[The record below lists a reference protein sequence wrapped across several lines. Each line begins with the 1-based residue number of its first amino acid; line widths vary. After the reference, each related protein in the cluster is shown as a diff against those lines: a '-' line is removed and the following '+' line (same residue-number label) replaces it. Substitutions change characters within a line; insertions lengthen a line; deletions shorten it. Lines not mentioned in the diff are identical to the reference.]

1 MVEILRTKLFTPRP
15 RSNLVSRRRLIESLN
30 AGLDRKLTLLAAPA
44 GFGKTTLLSEWIPNS
59 PRYVTWLSLD
69 EGDNDPIQFWSY
81 FITALQQLRP
91 DLGASALVLLQSPQS
106 LPISSILTALINDLS
121 TFPSPFSIV
130 VDDYHAIDF
139 QPIHE
144 ALTFLIEHLPQ
155 NMHLVLST
163 RSDPPLPLARL
174 RARDQLTELRASNLR
189 FTPEEAAAFLNQAME
204 LTLTAAQV
212 ASLEART
219 EGWITG
225 LQLAALSMR
234 DHENV
239 AGFIQAFSGSHK
251 HILGFL
257 AEEVINHQSEDWIQF
272 LLQTSVLDRLCGP
285 LCDAVTEQ
293 TNSAST
299 LKDMEKAN
307 LFIVPLDDEGV
318 WYRYHHLFA
327 EVLQLR
333 LMQAQPSWL
342 PELHRR
348 AQQWFERNGW
358 MHDAVNHAIAAQ
370 DFEGA
375 ARLIEG
381 LVAAKW
387 QTGEIK
393 ALQNW
398 LSALPVGFW
407 RKHPRLWLVQA
418 WVAMTVGNYVEGDAN
433 LRAAEESLSL
443 LSEEETAR
451 VQPEIT
457 AFRASYASLIQDA
470 SAIELAEK
478 ALRELPTDYWMRGML
493 IVFLGGAHYAK
504 GNLDTA
510 LAQLHESNL
519 PNSDVQLH
527 RIHVL
532 ALRGTIQHAQG
543 KLNAALSSF
552 QTALE
557 AAELGGKPVPF
568 VGTFFTYISL
578 GFLLYEQNQLA
589 QAEMT
594 LTRCESMAADV
605 GNTEIQV
612 VSLSLLARIRLAQDH
627 LATAAKYYHQIDAM
641 LRQHTFSPAI
651 MAHLEYHRFLL
662 ALRQGNLAA
671 AAAWA
676 DERAKQTGPLNSFA
690 FHRVALPQI
699 LIAEGKCDKALN
711 QLTALIQ
718 ETEDAGLGSLL
729 IKALLLQALALDGSG
744 SNVES
749 LLTLRR
755 ALTLAEPE
763 GFIRSFVDEGEQM
776 RSLLLGF
783 QANMKGE
790 IKNVS
795 NPSVIQLLSY
805 TNKLLSAFPQA
816 VGVANQGFASL
827 LEPLSERELEILLF
841 LSKGFSNKE
850 IADLL
855 VIAESTVK
863 SHINNLYSK
872 LGTHKRTQA
881 IAIARDLGLLP
892 D

>member
-15 RSNLVSRRRLIESLN
+15 RSNLVSRPRLIECLN
-30 AGLDRKLTLLAAPA
+30 AGLDRKITLIAAPA

-59 PRYVTWLSLD
+59 PRCVTWFSLD

-81 FITALQQLRP
+81 FITSLQQLRP
-91 DLGASALVLLQSPQS
+91 DLGAGALVLLQSPQS
-106 LPISSILTALINDLS
+106 LPISSILIALINDLS
-121 TFPSPFSIV
+121 AFSSPFSIV
-130 VDDYHAIDF
+130 VDDYHAINF

-144 ALTFLIEHLPQ
+144 ALIFLIEHLPR
-155 NMHLVLST
+155 NMHIVLAT
-163 RSDPPLPLARL
+163 RTDPPLPLARL
-174 RARDQLTELRASNLR
+174 RAQDQLTELRANNLR
-189 FTPEEAAAFLNQAME
+189 FTPEEAAAFLNQAMG
-204 LTLTAAQV
+204 LTLTAEQV
-212 ASLEART
+212 AALETRT

-234 DHENV
+234 DHKNV

-257 AEEVINHQSEDWIQF
+257 AEEVLNHQSEDWIQF
-272 LLQTSVLDRLCGP
+272 LLQTSVLDRLCSP
-285 LCDAVTEQ
+285 LCDAVTGQ
-293 TNSAST
+293 TNGHST
-299 LKDMEKAN
+299 LKDLEKAN
-307 LFIVPLDDEGV
+307 LFIVPLDDEGI

-333 LMQAQPSWL
+333 LMQTQPNRL
-342 PELHRR
+342 PELHHS
-348 AQQWFERNGW
+348 AQQWLEKNGW
-358 MHDAVNHAIAAQ
+358 MHDAVNHAIAAR

-393 ALQNW
+393 TLQNW
-398 LSALPVGFW
+398 LSALPAEFW
-407 RKHPRLWLVQA
+407 RRHPRLWLVQA
-418 WVAMTVGNYVEGDAN
+418 WVAMTVGNYAEGDAN
-433 LRAAEESLSL
+433 LRAAEESLSF

-457 AFRASYASLIQDA
+457 AFRASYASLVQDP
-470 SAIELAEK
+470 SAIELAQT

-493 IVFLGGAHYAK
+493 IVFLGGAYYASGK
-504 GNLDTA
+504 LDAA

-519 PNSDVQLH
+519 PNSGVQLH

-557 AAELGGKPVPF
+557 STELAGKPVPF

-578 GFLLYEQNQLA
+578 GFLFYEQNQLA
-589 QAEMT
+589 QAETT
-594 LTRCESMAADV
+594 LTRCEAMAVEV

-612 VSLSLLARIRLAQDH
+612 VALSLLARIRLAQDN
-627 LATAAKYYHQIDAM
+627 LAAAAKYYQQIDAM
-641 LRQHTFSPAI
+641 LRDHTFSPAI
-651 MAHLEYHRFLL
+651 MAYLEHHRFLL

-676 DERAKQTGPLNSFA
+676 DERAKQTAPLNSFA
-690 FHRVALPQI
+690 FHRVAWPQVRI
-699 LIAEGKCDKALN
+699 SEGKCDEALN
-711 QLTALIQ
+711 QLTTLIQ
-718 ETEDAGLGSLL
+718 ESEDAGLGSFL
-729 IKALLLQALALDGSG
+729 IKALLLQALALYGSG
-744 SNVES
+744 SHVES
-749 LLTLRR
+749 LIALQR
-755 ALTLAEPE
+755 ALSLAEPE
-763 GFIRSFVDEGEQM
+763 GFMRSFVDEGERM
-776 RSLLLGF
+776 RSLLLRF
-783 QANMKGE
+783 QSNMKEE
-790 IKNVS
+790 IKNAS
-795 NPSVIQLLSY
+795 NPSAIQLLSY

-816 VGVANQGFASL
+816 VGVTNQGSASL
-827 LEPLSERELEILLF
+827 LEPLSERELEMLLF
-841 LSKGFSNKE
+841 LAKGFSNKE

-892 D
+892 G